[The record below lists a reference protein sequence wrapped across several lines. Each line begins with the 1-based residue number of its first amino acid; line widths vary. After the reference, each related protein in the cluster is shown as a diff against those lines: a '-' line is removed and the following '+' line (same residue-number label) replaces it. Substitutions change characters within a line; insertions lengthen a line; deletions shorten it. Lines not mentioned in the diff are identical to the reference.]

1 MKSGRRELTRSS
13 PGSLAGWDTLRLQVH
28 SPGSG
33 MGILGASLLRW
44 HPDSHNTTNSRWI
57 RRHWGRDYS

>member
-13 PGSLAGWDTLRLQVH
+13 PGSLDGWETLRLKC

-33 MGILGASLLRW
+33 MGVLGASLLRQ
-44 HPDSHNTTNSRWI
+44 HPNSHNTANSRWI
-57 RRHWGRDYS
+57 RRHWGRD